1 MLVRS
6 CRLSPRKER
15 QFRDISEK
23 EQLAISAAMS
33 TTPRGGSPVKQS
45 MSQEDAVDD
54 MNEISM
60 IDQDIH
66 SDDMD
71 DMDQQTQVQLHSQ
84 VKYQDEVSDAQPVV
98 TNERQRRTRTP
109 EPKQRRI
116 QRAEAQRSPS
126 TPGHLP
132 DFDWEDFESRY
143 MKAIAEADDK
153 EKEIL
158 AEFERLVKYFNVWA
172 SAASSH
178 DDERAVKRLQT
189 RTRYVHLSEEKLN
202 QKKQHLDQVVR
213 AFQSALALL
222 SAA

>member
-1 MLVRS
+1 
-6 CRLSPRKER
+6 
-15 QFRDISEK
+15 
-23 EQLAISAAMS
+23 
-33 TTPRGGSPVKQS
+33 